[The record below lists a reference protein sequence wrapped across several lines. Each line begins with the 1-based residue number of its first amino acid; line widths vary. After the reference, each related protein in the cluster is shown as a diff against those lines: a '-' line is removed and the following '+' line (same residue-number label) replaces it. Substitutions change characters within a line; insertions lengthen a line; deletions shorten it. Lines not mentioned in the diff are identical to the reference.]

1 MSLDLG
7 IFFVHTFSFFSCAF
21 AVFSD
26 LLDLIFFSENEQ
38 LILAAIVRHLDHKNV
53 VHDPQIKSDIVQV
66 ATSFVRQLK
75 SRAVVAEIV
84 VSDLCRHLRKS
95 LQATVESVG
104 LQISNWNDSLQNS
117 IEDCL
122 LEIIKGVSPISFRS
136 SEVHEVYI

>member
-1 MSLDLG
+1 M
-7 IFFVHTFSFFSCAF
+7 
-21 AVFSD
+21 
-26 LLDLIFFSENEQ
+26 
-38 LILAAIVRHLDHKNV
+38 
-53 VHDPQIKSDIVQV
+53 HDPQIKSDIVQV

-136 SEVHEVYI
+136 SEVHEVYIWMLFYIMWSSVSFSL